1 MRLRLR
7 KAATVATLAT
17 ALALGTITT
26 AGSAEAAPTSVTQS
40 ATALG
45 VTSASEAAPRAGS
58 YTGARTYN
66 VGVYLWADCEVRGAY
81 YRYYY
86 ASRGYR
92 VYYTCIYV
100 GGYPPVHRA
109 LLRVTLAY

>member
-1 MRLRLR
+1 MRLLLR

-17 ALALGTITT
+17 ALALGTIST

-40 ATALG
+40 ASVLG
-45 VTSASEAAPRAGS
+45 VTSASAAASRAAS
-58 YTGARTYN
+58 YTRVRTYH
-66 VGVYLWADCEVRGAY
+66 VGVYLWPECEARGMY

-92 VYYTCIYV
+92 VHYTCVYT
-100 GGYPPVHRA
+100 GGYFPVHRA

>member
-17 ALALGTITT
+17 ALALGTIST

-40 ATALG
+40 ATALD
-45 VTSASEAAPRAGS
+45 VTPASAAAPRAAT
-58 YTGARTYN
+58 YTRARTYN
-66 VGVYLWADCEVRGAY
+66 VGVYLWTECEARGMHY
-81 YRYYY
+81 QYYY

-92 VYYTCIYV
+92 VHYTCICM